1 MENKKIQL
9 LVADPNP
16 SELSEAIG
24 QLQDSRCQVVL
35 VENGADAQKQL
46 REKGHVWD
54 AIFISPSISR
64 PSGLAVVKFAHQ
76 FAPGVPVFIMT
87 SMDSTP
93 ESEVD
98 LVEAG
103 VSGLIAKPIVGKNI
117 INALGPLYSYFDEEK
132 ALEVSKKFKDKV
144 DEELDVKDL
153 EFVPIQAKYFVSGS
167 KCLFD
172 VYVRLRAQKFVKIL
186 QAGDPFDPERLLSY
200 LDKGVTHFYIRREA
214 QEAYINYC
222 DKVSEAILKTPEIP
236 MDKKFGILFNQC
248 QSTLNTIVDL
258 GVNNET
264 IAYAQ
269 RFTRNT
275 IVLLNKLNKESP
287 GIASLLKDISQFEHS
302 SAVVMMASMLAKGS
316 GIETEKTLETLGLA
330 CMLHD
335 VGLYIDQLDSDELMT
350 KVQKKFMEE
359 DEIEERIKDSKCF
372 AEEKKA
378 LTKLLKNHPQIGADH
393 LSEIPGI
400 SPLVCQII
408 LQHHA
413 YDEKEAGT
421 WAGGHVHPMA
431 ELLAVSDRIVKL
443 LKRFKKTGANIDYL
457 KNGLQKCLAPFP
469 MRLHEVFSKTFNL

>member
-1 MENKKIQL
+1 MENRKIQL
-9 LVADPNP
+9 LMADPNP
-16 SELSEAIG
+16 DEIAEAVK
-24 QLQDSRCQVVL
+24 QLGESRCEVL
-35 VENGADAQKQL
+35 VVKTGAEAQKQL
-46 REKGHVWD
+46 RENGRTWD
-54 AIFISPSISR
+54 AVFVSPAVTR

-76 FAPGVPVFIMT
+76 FAPGVPVFIFT

-93 ESEVD
+93 ENEVD

-103 VSGLIAKPIVGKNI
+103 VSGLIAKPIQGKHI
-117 INALGPLYSYFDEEK
+117 INALGPLYSSFDEDK
-132 ALEVSKKFKDKV
+132 ALEVSKKFSDKV
-144 DEELDVKDL
+144 NEELDVKDL

-186 QAGDPFDPERLLSY
+186 QAGDPFDPERLMSY
-200 LDKGVTHFYIRREA
+200 LQKGVSHFFIRKEA

-222 DKVSEAILKTPEIP
+222 DKVSEAILKVPEIP
-236 MDKKFGILFNQC
+236 IDKKFGLLFNQC

-264 IAYAQ
+264 VAYAQ

-287 GIASLLKDISQFEHS
+287 GIAPLLKDISQFEHS
-302 SAVVMMASMLAKGS
+302 SAVVMMASMLAKGY
-316 GIETEKTLETLGLA
+316 GVETEKSLETLGLA

-335 VGLYIDQLDSDELMT
+335 VGLYIDQPGTDESMT
-350 KVQKKFMEE
+350 KGQKKFMEE

-372 AEEKKA
+372 AEEKKN
-378 LTKLLKNHPQIGADH
+378 LTNLLKKHAKIGAEYI
-393 LSEIPGI
+393 SEVPGI
-400 SPLVCQII
+400 QPLVCQII

-421 WAGGHVHPMA
+421 WAGGQVHPMA

-469 MRLHEVFSKTFNL
+469 MRLHEVFTKTFNL